1 MAFSTDS
8 DLTALVPDI
17 LQLGIANFAA
27 EHAKAEADIKREL
40 RNRWWPRTGF
50 NGELDD
56 TLLTESQFTRCN
68 AYLVLWK
75 YALPQLTNW
84 TDGDR
89 FMQMMD
95 FYKARYNEE
104 FNEIIADGVEYDKD
118 DDGTVTNTEK
128 EPKYVG
134 RLVR

>member
-1 MAFSTDS
+1 MAFSTDT

-17 LQLGIANFAA
+17 LQLGIASFAD
-27 EHAKAEADIKREL
+27 EHAKAESDIKREL

-104 FNEIIADGVEYDKD
+104 LNEIISDGIEYDKD